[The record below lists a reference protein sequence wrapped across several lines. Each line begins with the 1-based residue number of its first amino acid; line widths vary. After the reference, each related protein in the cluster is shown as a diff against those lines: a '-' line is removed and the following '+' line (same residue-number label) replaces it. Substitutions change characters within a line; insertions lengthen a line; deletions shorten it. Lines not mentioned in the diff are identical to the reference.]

1 VQGAVEP
8 DSLIGEV
15 IASRYC
21 IEARVGSGA
30 MGTVYRAR
38 HVKLG
43 RPFAVKLLRPSLL
56 GNETIQRR
64 FAREAELAGALHHP
78 NLVSIVD
85 LGETAYGLHYLVME
99 YADGETLYDLMT
111 RTGPMPGDRVTAI
124 VRQLCDGLAHAHGH
138 GLIHRD
144 FKPENVIVAS
154 EHGRDHV
161 KIVDFGIAI
170 LLDDAVS
177 SSPDRLTTAGAVVG
191 TPHYM
196 APEHALGR
204 PIDHRIDLFALGVL
218 CFEMLTG
225 APPFDGDGVDVARA
239 NVTTDTP
246 AMRDRVPGLLVDPLL
261 EAFTRRLM
269 MKSPDARPASAA
281 DARALLD
288 LIDRDRAAA
297 AIALGV
303 APAATPPT
311 GTRRPVTPAPGIALA
326 TERVIGLQG
335 TPVEPLR
342 RARPALPFQLPL
354 TGLPGLPALPA
365 PPAPPEPPEL
375 PAESDHRIT
384 VRVAPLALAAPVARL
399 RPRTPLRH
407 RILASVLLAA
417 ALAVALAAALVMLH
431 ARP

>member
-1 VQGAVEP
+1 MEP

-15 IASRYC
+15 LASRYC

-56 GNETIQRR
+56 GNETIRRR

-78 NLVSIVD
+78 NLVSMVD

-99 YADGETLYDLMT
+99 YADGETLYDLMA
-111 RTGPMPGDRVTAI
+111 RIGPMPGDRVTAI

-144 FKPENVIVAS
+144 FKPENVIVGS

-170 LLDDAVS
+170 LRDDAVS

-204 PIDHRIDLFALGVL
+204 PIDHRVDLFALGVL

-225 APPFDGDGVDVARA
+225 AAPFDGDGVDIARA
-239 NVTTDTP
+239 NVMTQTP
-246 AMRDRVPGLLVDPLL
+246 AMGDRVPGVRVDPLL

-288 LIDRDRAAA
+288 LIERDRAAA
-297 AIALGV
+297 ATALDV
-303 APAATPPT
+303 APAAPP
-311 GTRRPVTPAPGIALA
+311 GMRRPPTPAPAIAMA
-326 TERVIGLQG
+326 TERVVSLQG

-342 RARPALPFQLPL
+342 RPRPALPFQLPV
-354 TGLPGLPALPA
+354 TGPPGLPGLPAA
-365 PPAPPEPPEL
+365 PEL
-375 PAESDHRIT
+375 PAATVHRVPGLPVEAT
-384 VRVAPLALAAPVARL
+384 ARVAPLAPAAPL
-399 RPRTPLRH
+399 RPRPPMRH
-407 RILASVLLAA
+407 RILASLVLAA
-417 ALAVALAAALVMLH
+417 ALAVTLVAALVMLH
-431 ARP
+431 TRR